1 MNQSDFS
8 QGFLGGYQT
17 MDALGALVFGGIM
30 LNTFKEKGYTIE
42 GAKTYIKE
50 AKKKPMNSFEI
61 IEKLNE
67 IKSRL
72 LKIKKEL

>member
-1 MNQSDFS
+1 M
-8 QGFLGGYQT
+8 QT
-17 MDALGALVFGGIM
+17 TIDTKIQEGQVWR
-30 LNTFKEKGYTIE
+30 NKEKGYTIE